1 MQKYIIKVP
10 SSTSNIGPGF
20 DVLGLGL
27 KLFLTI
33 NVTVHNDGRPTTI
46 NYTDKTPKGSVS
58 LDLEENLITKTALY
72 LARSYGTTLPNG
84 LELLVDNDI
93 PLGRGL
99 GSSGTAIVA
108 GVMLAN
114 HACGLNLPKERLLD
128 YCIMVEGHPD
138 NVAASLLGGFVAS
151 YLNEKATTLP
161 KMKWGAENTIPQEQ
175 IAYKTSA
182 CIKMKWSKAVKVV
195 VVIPKFELATSLAR
209 SVLPLQ
215 YGRKDVVFN
224 LQRVAVLTHAL
235 GDDIPDPEVIHEA
248 MQDRIHQH
256 YRQKLIPGLPEII
269 ALKPGFMEGFI
280 GACMSGAGPTVL
292 ILATSN
298 FEAIGKKIQEIFKN
312 SKDENGKGIDSYV
325 KVLDVFEDGAVIIP
339 EEN

>member
-1 MQKYIIKVP
+1 MHKYTIKVP

-33 NVTVHNDGRPTTI
+33 FVTDHEDERPTTI

-84 LELLVDNDI
+84 LELVVDNDI

-114 HACGLNLPKERLLD
+114 VACKLNLPNERLLD

-151 YLNEKATTLP
+151 YLNDKAKRLP
-161 KMKWGAENTIPQEQ
+161 KMEWGAENTLKQEDIP
-175 IAYKTSA
+175 YKTSA

-195 VVIPKFELATSLAR
+195 VVIPKFELPTSLAR
-209 SVLPLQ
+209 SVLPQ
-215 YGRKDVVFN
+215 EYSRSDVVFN
-224 LQRVAVLTHAL
+224 LQRVTVLTHAL
-235 GDDIPDPEVIHEA
+235 GDDKPNPEVIHEA
-248 MQDRIHQH
+248 MQDKIHQY
-256 YRQKLIPGLPEII
+256 YRRKLIPGLPEIL
-269 ALKPGFMEGFI
+269 ALKPGFIDGFI

-292 ILATSN
+292 ILATDN
-298 FEAIGKKIQEIFKN
+298 FGVIGKKIQEIFMKY
-312 SKDENGKGIDSYV
+312 KDENGKQIDSYV
-325 KVLDVFEDGAVIIP
+325 KVLDVFEDGAVV

>member
-1 MQKYIIKVP
+1 MQKYTIKVP

-27 KLFLTI
+27 KLFLTVH
-33 NVTVHNDGRPTTI
+33 VTVHDDGRPTTI
-46 NYTDKTPKGSVS
+46 DYTESTPKGSVS

-84 LELLVDNDI
+84 LELLVDNEI

-128 YCIMVEGHPD
+128 YCIMIEGHPD

-151 YLNEKATTLP
+151 YLNDKANDLP
-161 KMKWGAENTIPQEQ
+161 KMVWGAENTVKQENIP
-175 IAYKTSA
+175 YKTTA
-182 CIKMKWSKAVKVV
+182 CVKMKWSKAVKVV

-209 SVLPLQ
+209 SVLPQQ
-215 YGRKDVVFN
+215 YSRKDVVFN
-224 LQRVAVLTHAL
+224 LQRVTVLTQAL
-235 GDDIPDPEVIHEA
+235 GHDVPNPEMIHEA
-248 MQDRIHQH
+248 MQDRVHQM

-292 ILATSN
+292 VLATSN

-312 SKDENGKGIDSYV
+312 SKDENGHSIDSFV
-325 KVLDVFEDGAVIIP
+325 KVLDVFEDGAVIVND
-339 EEN
+339 EN

>member
-1 MQKYIIKVP
+1 MQKYVIKVP

-33 NVTVHNDGRPTTI
+33 HVTVHDDERPTTI

-84 LELLVDNDI
+84 LELMVDNDI

-138 NVAASLLGGFVAS
+138 NVAASLLGGFVGS
-151 YLNEKATTLP
+151 YLNDKATSLP
-161 KMKWGAENTIPQEQ
+161 KMEWGAENTIPQEK
-175 IAYKTSA
+175 IPYKTSA

-195 VVIPKFELATSLAR
+195 VVIPKFELSTKLAR
-209 SVLPLQ
+209 SVLPEK
-215 YGRKDVVFN
+215 YDRKDVVFN
-224 LQRVAVLTHAL
+224 LQRVTVLTHAL
-235 GDDIPDPEVIHEA
+235 GDDVPNPEIIHEA
-248 MQDRIHQH
+248 MQDKIHQH

-269 ALKPGFMEGFI
+269 ALQPGFMEGFI

-298 FEAIGKKIQEIFKN
+298 FEAIGKKIQEIFMN
-312 SKDENGKGIDSYV
+312 YKDESGKGIDSYV
-325 KVLDVFEDGAVIIP
+325 KILDVFEDGAVILP
-339 EEN
+339 EDN